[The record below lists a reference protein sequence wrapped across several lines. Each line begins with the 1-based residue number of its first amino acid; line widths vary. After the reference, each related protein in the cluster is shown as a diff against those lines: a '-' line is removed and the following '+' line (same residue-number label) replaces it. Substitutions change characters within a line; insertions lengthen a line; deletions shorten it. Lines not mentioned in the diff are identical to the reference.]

1 MKKRINVTIPEEV
14 WLWASQYSKMN
25 YTSLSALIT
34 SLLVEKRRMNI
45 KIMFFVQIQVLKERM
60 YYELIR
66 IGNFTK

>member
-34 SLLVEKRRMNI
+34 SLLVEKQNHY
-45 KIMFFVQIQVLKERM
+45 VSGNNVLRPNGTSVKRKNV
-60 YYELIR
+60 LR
-66 IGNFTK
+66 VNSDR